1 MRAIHDR
8 LMLQA
13 ALAVTFFGFLRV
25 GEFTTT
31 DISKRKAM
39 RRGRGEAMWRGRGE
53 AMRRGRFLAKQ
64 DVQLTPHKLTIKW
77 SKTDQLGNRSIV
89 TMEPTHEAICPVLAM
104 MSYLRCCQ
112 AKPAAPLF
120 HFESGRPLSARRL
133 RSTLHSLLRQNGYD
147 PGIHSCIIHT

>member
-1 MRAIHDR
+1 MRAIHDH

-25 GEFTTT
+25 SEITTA
-31 DISKRKAM
+31 DSSKRKAI
-39 RRGRGEAMWRGRGE
+39 RRGRGE
-53 AMRRGRFLAKQ
+53 AMRRGRFLDKQ

-112 AKPAAPLF
+112 AEPAAPLF
-120 HFESGRPLSARRL
+120 HFEPGRPLSARRL

-147 PGIHSCIIHT
+147 PGIHTHV